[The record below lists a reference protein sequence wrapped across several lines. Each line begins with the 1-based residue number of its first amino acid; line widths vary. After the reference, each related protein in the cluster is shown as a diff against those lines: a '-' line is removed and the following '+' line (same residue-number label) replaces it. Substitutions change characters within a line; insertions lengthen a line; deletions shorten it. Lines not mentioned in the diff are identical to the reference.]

1 MPEAWELAPDTI
13 RQADEV
19 TTFILFCEDE
29 VNEPSYFKTFQKP
42 GKVMVFASEK
52 QLSNFKNVT
61 NALLYCEQNG
71 LLDKVN
77 NGFSVKPDVTKH
89 IWSVFD
95 RDINLSNPLALASDN
110 IQFTASIQMAENAGI
125 KVAWSNDVFELWILL
140 HFEDVEPAVAIN
152 RVHVYKR
159 LTEVFKNLPDQSPEM
174 LAITGRKDFDYKFFL
189 KSKVKFNL
197 YVKPYLAPQL
207 DKALQRAEALEAAFN
222 AQHSY
227 HDMNPCTKVHHLVIS
242 IRSFH

>member
-29 VNEPSYFKTFQKP
+29 VNEPSYFRTFQKP
-42 GKVMVFASEK
+42 GKVKVNVVEK

-95 RDINLSNPLALASDN
+95 RDVNLSNPLVLASDN

-125 KVAWSNDVFELWILL
+125 KVAWSNDLFELWILL
-140 HFEDVEPAVAIN
+140 HFEDVVAAVEIN
-152 RVHVYKR
+152 RIEVYRR
-159 LTEVFKNLPDQSPEM
+159 LTEVFKNLSDQSPEM
-174 LAITGRKDFDYKFFL
+174 LAITGRGDFNYKIFF

-197 YVKPYLAPQL
+197 YVKPYLTPSL
-207 DKALQRAEALEAAFN
+207 DQAVQRAKILEAAYN
-222 AQHSY
+222 TQHSY
-227 HDMNPCTKVHHLVIS
+227 HDMNPCTKVHHLVTS